1 MAKVWYSL
9 RPSEIIKRSRT
20 FDKGLAEDLAVIMRA
35 MPQSRGEIIA
45 DKNWKP
51 PSGKGTAATRAW
63 MIKITER
70 NHKYLLSSA
79 AKSLYG
85 TPKDREGGKQLI
97 YEKYLANK
105 SHPVDI
111 VFRKSGKVEKTKAGT
126 LEQEQGSAF
135 IFRQVL
141 NSAGPRWRNWQD
153 IVEDTPVYN
162 RLLQIFD
169 GDVPDEW
176 LSSYFAQSEVIFKKY
191 SPGPYKEF
199 GEDIP
204 DGFMGFITKVVK
216 DNFDTEY
223 NLGGNK
229 DNWNPADIWI
239 IKGRQQTFEKM
250 IERAAGEGVT
260 RGTQTIMEFN
270 DLLRSLYKRKLIM
283 GVSLKKVAMNKAARW
298 EEVNMDKNFVDT
310 GNINN
315 NFKEYDFEC
324 NFELQSNGA
333 MTQDVKMSI
342 GEPVE
347 YTFQIKAVDSQKN
360 SNLKFEGTKKGAS
373 AARLGKATTDF
384 IVELL
389 DDVTNNR
396 SKFKN
401 DWTRARYPNTRA
413 DFVKKSNPYNDEF
426 WKGQIQSIL
435 PVIKKDISNITK
447 IMDNF
452 RASYGKDPKNTR
464 AKLMGLDFFNSVIN
478 DINNK
483 PDRNEFVTDMV
494 YIAQKKATT
503 KKEQK
508 GPFMKVY

>member
-1 MAKVWYSL
+1 MAKIWYSL
-9 RPSEIIKRSRT
+9 RSNEIIKRAKT
-20 FDKGLAEDLAVIMRA
+20 FDTTLAEDLAVMIRG
-35 MPQSRGEIIA
+35 MPQSRGEILA

-51 PSGKGTAATRAW
+51 PSGKGTAKTRAW
-63 MIKITER
+63 MIKVTER
-70 NHKYLLSSA
+70 NHNYLLKPES
-79 AKSLYG
+79 KRKYG
-85 TPKDREGGKQLI
+85 TPKPRVGGKELI
-97 YEKYLANK
+97 YETEDEKGN
-105 SHPVDI
+105 SIDI
-111 VFRKSGKVEKTKAGT
+111 VFRKTGRLEKTVAGT
-126 LEQEQGSAF
+126 LEQEQGSAY

-141 NSAGPRWRNWQD
+141 NSAGPRWRSWQD

-176 LSSYFAQSEVIFKKY
+176 LSSYYAQSEVIFNKY

-216 DNFDTEY
+216 DNFDKEY

-239 IKGRQQTFEKM
+239 IKGSQQTFERM
-250 IERAAGEGVT
+250 LEGAAGEGVT

-270 DLLRSLYKRKLIM
+270 DLLRALYKRKLIM

-315 NFKEYDFEC
+315 NYKDYTFEC
-324 NFELQSNGA
+324 NFELQSNDA

-342 GEPVE
+342 GEPVA

-389 DDVTNNR
+389 DDATNNR
-396 SKFKN
+396 SNFKN

-413 DFVKKSNPYNDEF
+413 DFVKKTNPYNDEF
-426 WKGQIQSIL
+426 WKGQIQSLL
-435 PVIKKDISNITK
+435 PDIKKDTSSITR
-447 IMDNF
+447 IMNNF
-452 RASYGKDPKNTR
+452 RKSYGKDPKNTR

-478 DINNK
+478 DINTK

-503 KKEQK
+503 KKDHY
-508 GPFMKVY
+508 GPFLKVY